1 MIKHGHR
8 NLSPAADAYLLLAS
22 RLQRQLLAARAA
34 FDRASDQRIRLE
46 LLQLDDEIGS
56 EAARL
61 LERAK
66 TVHRAAHQAYLIALQ
81 RYNDFA
87 TQGALYRERHAK
99 PS

>member
-1 MIKHGHR
+1 MIKYPRGKP
-8 NLSPAADAYLLLAS
+8 SPAADVYLLTAS
-22 RLQRQLLAARAA
+22 RFKRQLLAARSA
-34 FDRASDQRIRLE
+34 FDRASDQCIRLE

-61 LERAK
+61 LEQAK
-66 TVHRAAHQAYLIALQ
+66 RVHRAAHQTYLITLQ

-87 TQGALYRERHAK
+87 TQGALYRERYDR